1 MSGLREDYIEVH
13 KQDAFLALAA
23 LDVLIEKG
31 TLNGKSMSDEKLTR
45 ERIKAAV
52 DARWR
57 QLLQHSR
64 LLAVV
69 YLVTTLSIKQGEGFE
84 R

>member
-13 KQDAFLALAA
+13 KQDVFLALAA

-31 TLNGKSMSDEKLTR
+31 TLNGKSMSNEKLTR

-52 DARWR
+52 DAR
-57 QLLQHSR
+57 
-64 LLAVV
+64 
-69 YLVTTLSIKQGEGFE
+69 
-84 R
+84 

>member
-31 TLNGKSMSDEKLTR
+31 ALNGKSMSDEKLTR

-52 DARWR
+52 DTRNLKLPLVHYSADASQRR
-57 QLLQHSR
+57 ISEAHS
-64 LLAVV
+64 
-69 YLVTTLSIKQGEGFE
+69 T
-84 R
+84 

>member
-31 TLNGKSMSDEKLTR
+31 TLNGKSMSNEKLTR

-52 DARWR
+52 DAR
-57 QLLQHSR
+57 
-64 LLAVV
+64 
-69 YLVTTLSIKQGEGFE
+69 
-84 R
+84 